1 MRTLEFLD
9 LIRIFESAGFEREVV
24 STRDTGDETTA
35 YNIPSKTITIDE
47 TTLNN
52 CIRVYFRKNEE
63 LYVCFAHAKIDNYTC
78 FKMSEIEEV
87 VIE

>member
-1 MRTLEFLD
+1 MEFLE
-9 LIRIFESAGFEREVV
+9 LIRIFETAGFEREVV

-52 CIRVYFRKNEE
+52 CIRVYYRKNEE
-63 LYVCFAHAKIDNYTC
+63 IYVCFAHAKINNYTC
-78 FKMSEIEEV
+78 FKLADIESV
-87 VIE
+87 VIS